1 MNPLSIKTKIPIALI
16 ILRMVIGFLLIFLS
30 IKHVDH
36 YPVIAISILS
46 IGLISDIFDGII
58 ARHFK
63 VSTEFLRRLDS
74 TADQLFF
81 ICIAIA
87 TYIQHPAFFK
97 TNAFLLAVLAL
108 AEGLAYLL
116 CFIKFKKE
124 IATHTIGAKIWT
136 LFIFATLIQVM
147 IQGQSTVLFSLFFWI
162 GMVTRLEII
171 AILVILKNWTN
182 DVPTVYHSV
191 LLRQGKEIKRHKLF
205 NG

>member
-16 ILRMVIGFLLIFLS
+16 ILRMVIGFILIFLS

-147 IQGQSTVLFSLFFWI
+147 IQGESTVLFSLFFWI

>member
-147 IQGQSTVLFSLFFWI
+147 IQGQSTVLFNLFFWI

>member
-87 TYIQHPAFFK
+87 TYIQHPVFFK

-147 IQGQSTVLFSLFFWI
+147 IQGESTVLFSLFFWI